1 MYSTVYST
9 IQWSDWLFPLVGAPL
24 DGIRASVGGQ
34 RSTEQPRPRV
44 DGDSNLPKEFGD
56 KSSNNGF
63 QPWNRYM
70 YMFNIIFA
78 WSTTPHTL
86 LTHSSHSSHTPHTH
100 THSSHPL
107 TARTRLQAR
116 LKHSSPTPTLP
127 PPFVYINPP
136 VSMVTRDVLMSRDA
150 LVAVVKVDLQC
161 IFGQARWVGKHKE
174 TAVSYVSI

>member
-1 MYSTVYST
+1 MPLWEVKGQLNNLVQEWMEIAIYQKNLGTKVQTMDSSPEIGTCTCS
-9 IQWSDWLFPLVGAPL
+9 ILFLH
-24 DGIRASVGGQ
+24 D
-34 RSTEQPRPRV
+34 QP
-44 DGDSNLPKEFGD
+44 
-56 KSSNNGF
+56 
-63 QPWNRYM
+63 
-70 YMFNIIFA
+70 
-78 WSTTPHTL
+78 L
-86 LTHSSHSSHTPHTH
+86 LTHSSHTPHTPHTH

-161 IFGQARWVGKHKE
+161 IFGQAR
-174 TAVSYVSI
+174 